1 MNNLLKLNFML
12 KKLLFSF
19 LCAAFLVGFPFSLS
33 AQKLMEV
40 EPIVIEL
47 WPNGAPNDNGLTGEE
62 YRNKNNRITNVT
74 KPTLTVFP
82 APNPNGMAVIAC
94 PGGGYQHLAFEHEGI
109 DQAAWYNAQGITF
122 AVLKYRMPNGHFE
135 CPLSDIRQAMA
146 LMHEYAKKWGV
157 DNNKIGVQGSSAGAH
172 LACTLATG
180 FRTPK
185 ERPAFQIMFYGAI
198 TPAMEGCKKNGTNSK
213 LAFQDNKLEVV
224 ANTPPAFIMV
234 SADDRLCV
242 DLCVNYFLELKK
254 AGVWSALH
262 VYPEGGHGWGFK
274 DAFKYKPMWTMEL
287 SHWLFLLN
295 QRLDNQ
301 KAEIIQK
308 KTIENGGTGPYKAIA
323 AKVNTL
329 NDYVVYRPADLKV
342 AVECEEKA
350 LPLVVFANGGCHD
363 CSVRFEGMLN
373 EIASHGYIV
382 IALGELRMEYSL
394 EGNHK
399 TNPQQLIY
407 ALDWM
412 EQQLNDSESE
422 YYNMVDM
429 QAVASAGQSC
439 GGAQVLAVCGDPR
452 FKAHIMY
459 NSGLGEM
466 KMAGVDMESLKN
478 LHAPILYMLGGDDD
492 IAARNAMMDYDNI
505 ITVPVVMANHKTAGH
520 TGAFDEPQG
529 GSYAKLS
536 LDWLDWQLKH
546 KKTLSKVFKK
556 GDPQR
561 YSMFEIKSKF

>member
-157 DNNKIGVQGSSAGAH
+157 DNNKIGVQGSPAGAH

-287 SHWLFLLN
+287 SHWLSLLN

-520 TGAFDEPQG
+520 TGAFDESP
-529 GSYAKLS
+529 
-536 LDWLDWQLKH
+536 
-546 KKTLSKVFKK
+546 KVVVMLN
-556 GDPQR
+556 
-561 YSMFEIKSKF
+561 SV

>member
-287 SHWLFLLN
+287 SHWLSLLN

-323 AKVNTL
+323 AKVNT
-329 NDYVVYRPADLKV
+329 
-342 AVECEEKA
+342 
-350 LPLVVFANGGCHD
+350 
-363 CSVRFEGMLN
+363 
-373 EIASHGYIV
+373 
-382 IALGELRMEYSL
+382 
-394 EGNHK
+394 
-399 TNPQQLIY
+399 
-407 ALDWM
+407 
-412 EQQLNDSESE
+412 LNDSESE